1 MEIKQTLDYK
11 YWSLKYN
18 KKDLKKRKLFKQA
31 FDSISGFEDIVMV
44 ESKNK
49 WKNHVS

>member
-1 MEIKQTLDYK
+1 MIFSKSGKILPLSSD
-11 YWSLKYN
+11 